1 MQANDLNFGDDE
13 SREKYETALQ
23 GLRDDDIDLT
33 DLEIGDDEQIQTP
46 MDPFD
51 KLVLTPGRSDKKP
64 VHPLCPDCEEPF
76 RPWANQHERRF
87 ICGCDELKEFEFEP
101 RNSDE

>member
-1 MQANDLNFGDDE
+1 MNPNDLKFADE
-13 SREKYETALQ
+13 ESKRRYETALQ
-23 GLRDDDIDLT
+23 ELRDDDTDLT

-51 KLVLTPGRSDKKP
+51 KLVLNPDPTEKET
-64 VHPLCPDCEEPF
+64 VNPLCPDCEEPI

-87 ICGCDELKEFEFEP
+87 ICGCDELKQFEFEP
-101 RNSDE
+101 RNTDD